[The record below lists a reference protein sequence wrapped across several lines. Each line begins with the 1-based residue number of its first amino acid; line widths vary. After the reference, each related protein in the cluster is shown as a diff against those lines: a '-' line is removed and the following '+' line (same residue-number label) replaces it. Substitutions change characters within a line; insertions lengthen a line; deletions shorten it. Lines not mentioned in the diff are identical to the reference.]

1 LNKNLYLVNTNYS
14 KMKKIFLMMFLV
26 VGMAELNAQKD
37 TIIPDVDRSDNT
49 QEDIFTVVEQM
60 PAYPGGEKALNDFF
74 AKNLKYPVL
83 AKEQGIQGKVW
94 MGFVVGKDGA
104 ISNVEVIRGIGG
116 GCDEEAIRVVKL
128 MPKWTPGYQ
137 SGRPVIVKFRFPINF
152 TLR

>member
-1 LNKNLYLVNTNYS
+1 MKN
-14 KMKKIFLMMFLV
+14 IFLTTALLIFTGL
-26 VGMAELNAQKD
+26 LNAQVETQTD
-37 TIIPDVDRSDNT
+37 TAKTEDV
-49 QEDIFTVVEQM
+49 FTVVEQM

-94 MGFVVGKDGA
+94 LGFVVGKDGT